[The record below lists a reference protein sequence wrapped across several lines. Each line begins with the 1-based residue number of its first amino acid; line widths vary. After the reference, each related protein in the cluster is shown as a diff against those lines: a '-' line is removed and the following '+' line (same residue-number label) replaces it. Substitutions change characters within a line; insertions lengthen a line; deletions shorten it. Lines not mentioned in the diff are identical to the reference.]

1 MFPYSFKFSSISS
14 RSGARIF
21 FRHNRAD
28 HSCDA
33 LRLRYDQ
40 WRGQKTREV
49 RCGQGSRPNRG
60 WCLSVRP
67 SIHPSV
73 HLSIHTWN
81 DLIQPLGS
89 LDQPLD
95 GQSQPLGNLSQPDP
109 ASEQPELVWSCLWP
123 AWTILWAAWSCLW
136 AAWASPEG
144 DVRTFVQTDGR
155 CPPCVLQGIVPYWI
169 RCPKRRCF

>member
-1 MFPYSFKFSSISS
+1 MFPYSSISS

-21 FRHNRAD
+21 FGHNRAGEVTQL
-28 HSCDA
+28 SSRVSEGKKLEKLVVGRA
-33 LRLRYDQ
+33 ADQ
-40 WRGQKTREV
+40 W
-49 RCGQGSRPNRG
+49 G